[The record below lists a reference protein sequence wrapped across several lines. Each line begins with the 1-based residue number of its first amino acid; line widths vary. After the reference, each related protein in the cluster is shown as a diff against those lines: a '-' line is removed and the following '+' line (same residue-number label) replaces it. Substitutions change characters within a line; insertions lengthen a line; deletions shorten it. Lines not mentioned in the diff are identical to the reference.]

1 MSGVAAAGGAHW
13 ARRRE
18 RGSQPLIR
26 LMVWLALRL
35 GRRASQLL
43 LYPVCAYFFLFSPA
57 SGRASRLYLTRV
69 LGRPPR
75 LGERWRHLWWFAV
88 CLLDRVLLLN
98 GRVLNGRV
106 ERFDIRLHGT
116 GTVDHGGALLFG
128 AHLGSFEVIRAAGRT
143 LPELRLSLVMYEENA
158 RKTNAVLHAINP
170 DLAQEIIALGRPRS
184 MMMVKERLEAGH
196 LVGLLADR
204 GLGSERMCPVGFL
217 GAPAAFPL
225 GPFRMA
231 LLLRRPVVLMVG
243 LFAGGARYDIHF
255 ELLSA
260 PAPDAPS
267 GAALELAAGELM
279 RRYVAR
285 IEHYCRMAPYNWF
298 NFYDFWA

>member
-1 MSGVAAAGGAHW
+1 MSGVAADARHW

-18 RGSQPLIR
+18 RGALPLIR
-26 LMVWLALRL
+26 LMVWLSLRL
-35 GRRASQLL
+35 GRPGALLL
-43 LYPVCAYFFLFSPA
+43 LYPVCAYYFLFAAAP
-57 SGRASRLYLTRV
+57 GRASRDYLARI

-75 LGERWRHLWWFAV
+75 LGERWRHLWCFAV

-98 GRVLNGRV
+98 DRLD
-106 ERFDIRLHGT
+106 RFDIALHGAELAEQ
-116 GTVDHGGALLFG
+116 GGALLFG
-128 AHLGSFEVIRAAGRT
+128 AHLGSFEVIRAAGRRRAG
-143 LPELRLSLVMYEENA
+143 LRLALVMYEQNA

-184 MMMVKERLEAGH
+184 MITVKDRLDAGY

-204 GLGSERMCPVGFL
+204 GLGAERMERVGFL

-255 ELLSA
+255 ELLAAA
-260 PAPDAPS
+260 PAAPVS
-267 GAALELAAGELM
+267 GAALEAAAIELLH
-279 RRYVAR
+279 RYVAR
-285 IEHYCRMAPYNWF
+285 IEHYCRLAPCNWF